1 MFLHAVLSSAL
12 FVLCYMTLFF
22 LFALKKRIN
31 SIADIAWGLGFVL
44 IAFFTLMA
52 FSNYSGRQL
61 LVTLLTAIWGL
72 RLTGHIVV
80 RNWGKEE
87 DPRYQEWR
95 KQWGNRQLL
104 YSYTHVFLLQ
114 GTLMLI
120 ISLPIIAINST
131 PSSKLNM
138 VDFIG
143 LTLWLIGFAWEVIG
157 DRQLANFLKN
167 PANKGLIMQTGLWRY
182 TRHPNYF
189 GESLMWWGI
198 FIISFAQTHSLSLI
212 ISPLLITYL
221 LVFVS
226 GIPLA
231 EKQLEKNKG
240 FAEYKRKT
248 SSFIPW
254 FPAD

>member
-1 MFLHAVLSSAL
+1 MFLHAVILSAL
-12 FVLCYMTLFF
+12 FVFCYMTLFF
-22 LFALKKRIN
+22 LFAFKKRNN

-44 IAFFTLMA
+44 IAFFTLVA
-52 FSNYSGRQL
+52 FSTYSARQL

-72 RLTGHIVV
+72 RLAGHIIV

-95 KQWGNRQLL
+95 RQWGNRQLL

-114 GTLMLI
+114 GALILI

-131 PSSKLNM
+131 ASTPLNIL
-138 VDFIG
+138 DLIG

-157 DRQLANFLKN
+157 DRQLANFLKK
-167 PANKGLIMQTGLWRY
+167 PANKGLVMQQGLWRY

-189 GESLMWWGI
+189 GESLMWWSI
-198 FIISFAQTHSLSLI
+198 FIISCAQTYSVGLV

-231 EKQLEKNKG
+231 EKHLEKNRG

-248 SSFIPW
+248 SPFIPW